1 MNKTHSASDFD
12 PQRIF
17 LEKIAALWPIAKGS
31 LSEVR
36 KPCNRKGCKACA
48 VGIKHPAFIYTYRE
62 DGKLRCLHVRP
73 EFVVQL
79 RQAIE
84 NGRRLERMLT
94 RLGRDYVKRL
104 RGGCP

>member
-1 MNKTHSASDFD
+1 MSKKYPISDTD
-12 PQRIF
+12 AQRIF
-17 LEKIAALWPIAKGS
+17 FEEIAAFWPIAKGS

-48 VGIKHPAFIYTYRE
+48 AGIKHPAFIYTYRK

-73 EFVVQL
+73 EFVEQI

-84 NGRRLERMLT
+84 NGRKLEQRLAG
-94 RLGRDYVKRL
+94 LGRDYVHRL
-104 RGGCP
+104 RGGNP